1 MVRFKT
7 LTTTICL
14 ITVLSLSVVLTA
26 RVHANNDDQNPVT
39 FFKSATN
46 AEARRV
52 HFTPKPTGDPDT
64 WSIKLLLAHVASCP
78 TGNDYSTC
86 PYAGADLNGVAGS
99 PPTTPPSYDFYSTVA
114 SIYSGGSP
122 RLVMIFSDNGD
133 MELRPLSWAAGVW
146 AHESGSTTDWDVNGG
161 TCGFLYAATY
171 NAGLLCHTGKTV
183 TDVFV
188 VTDSAWLTTVPNGY
202 THYIDNISY
211 GSTFITSP
219 QSGCQESDGNGDFQ
233 GQQSGNFGF
242 DNDGCMDGD
251 QNQVSSTN
259 RGDGRDF
266 QSTQITTSTF
276 DATANTVTITG
287 VGTSNGIP
295 VTFVFV
301 ALETGPTTPGWVS
314 FAFSDGYTNA
324 GTLVNGSVLL
334 H

>member
-1 MVRFKT
+1 MYV
-7 LTTTICL
+7 
-14 ITVLSLSVVLTA
+14 
-26 RVHANNDDQNPVT
+26 N
-39 FFKSATN
+39 
-46 AEARRV
+46 
-52 HFTPKPTGDPDT
+52 
-64 WSIKLLLAHVASCP
+64 
-78 TGNDYSTC
+78 C
-86 PYAGADLNGVAGS
+86 PYAGADLNGVAGT
-99 PPTTPPSYDFYSTVA
+99 PPTTPPSYDYYSTV
-114 SIYSGGSP
+114 SGPSGGSP

-133 MELRPLSWAAGVW
+133 MELRPLTWVAGVW

-188 VTDSAWLTTVPNGY
+188 VTDSAWQLTNPNGY
-202 THYIDNISY
+202 THYIDDISY

-242 DNDGCMDGD
+242 DNDGCIDGD

-266 QSTQITTSTF
+266 QSAQITTSTF

-287 VGTSNGIP
+287 FGTSNGIP
-295 VTFVFV
+295 LTFVFV

-324 GTLVNGSVLL
+324 GTLVNGNILL